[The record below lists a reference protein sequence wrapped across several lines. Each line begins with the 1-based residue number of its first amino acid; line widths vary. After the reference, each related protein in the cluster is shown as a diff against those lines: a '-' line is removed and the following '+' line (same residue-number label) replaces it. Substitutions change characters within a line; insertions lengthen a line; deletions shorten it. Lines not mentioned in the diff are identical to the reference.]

1 MNQTEELRQA
11 ITDLFLTGT
20 DDDHDEDEL
29 LDLLEE
35 VDFDAVRQALVTESR
50 RIFEFEVA
58 SQADDAMNYRSC
70 DLFGMNALLLERCVV
85 RRNPNVY
92 DYSYELFLLEDF
104 TFAVTSCYQLN
115 IGCGVYYSAY
125 RTVKAYDWRE
135 SPLDVDFVGV
145 SDRLIEIGARIS
157 EHGFPLVE
165 G

>member
-20 DDDHDEDEL
+20 DNDHDEDEL

-58 SQADDAMNYRSC
+58 SQADDTMNYRSC
-70 DLFGMNALLLERCVV
+70 DLFGMNALLLERCVG

-104 TFAVTSCYQLN
+104 TFAVTSCYRLN
-115 IGCGVYYSAY
+115 IGCGVYSTGSTSAAACTT
-125 RTVKAYDWRE
+125 RHTGPSRLTTGGN
-135 SPLDVDFVGV
+135 PLWTW
-145 SDRLIEIGARIS
+145 IS
-157 EHGFPLVE
+157 SGCPT

>member
-20 DDDHDEDEL
+20 DGDHDEDEL
-29 LDLLEE
+29 LELIED
-35 VDFDAVRQALVTESR
+35 VDFDAIRQALVCEGR
-50 RIFEFEVA
+50 RIYEFEVTSA
-58 SQADDAMNYRSC
+58 ADESMNYRSY
-70 DLFGMNALLLERCVV
+70 DLFGMNALLLERRVV

-92 DYSYELFLLEDF
+92 DYSYELYLLEDRS
-104 TFAVTSCYQLN
+104 FAVTSCYRLN

-145 SDRLIEIGARIS
+145 SDRLIEIGARIGG
-157 EHGFPLVE
+157 HGFPLVE

>member
-1 MNQTEELRQA
+1 MNQTEELKQA

-20 DDDHDEDEL
+20 DNDHDEEEL

-70 DLFGMNALLLERCVV
+70 DLFGMRALVLERLLVYQK
-85 RRNPNVY
+85 PNVFS
-92 DYSYELFLLEDF
+92 YSYELLLLEDCI
-104 TFAVTSCYQLN
+104 FAVTSCYRLN

-125 RTVKAYDWRE
+125 RTVKAYDWRD

-145 SDRLIEIGARIS
+145 SDRLIEIGARIG

>member
-58 SQADDAMNYRSC
+58 SQADDAMNYLAAISGVGDIRRGSPF
-70 DLFGMNALLLERCVV
+70 DLECV
-85 RRNPNVY
+85 
-92 DYSYELFLLEDF
+92 D
-104 TFAVTSCYQLN
+104 
-115 IGCGVYYSAY
+115 
-125 RTVKAYDWRE
+125 
-135 SPLDVDFVGV
+135 
-145 SDRLIEIGARIS
+145 
-157 EHGFPLVE
+157 HH
-165 G
+165 

>member
-1 MNQTEELRQA
+1 MNQTDELRQA

-20 DDDHDEDEL
+20 DNDHDEDEL

-92 DYSYELFLLEDF
+92 EFTGYSD
-104 TFAVTSCYQLN
+104 CR
-115 IGCGVYYSAY
+115 G
-125 RTVKAYDWRE
+125 
-135 SPLDVDFVGV
+135 
-145 SDRLIEIGARIS
+145 
-157 EHGFPLVE
+157 
-165 G
+165 